1 MELLNVAILSSKPLF
16 LSMILLFSLLIWLK
30 LAKRKTLNLPP
41 SPPRLPIIGNIHQL
55 GKLPHRS
62 LRDLSRKYGSLLLLQ
77 LGYNPTVVVSS
88 ADIVREIVK
97 NHDIV
102 FSNRPRTTAVDILFY
117 GCKDMAFAPYGEY
130 WRQVKK
136 ISVVELFSH
145 RRVHSFQFV
154 RDEEVELLINKIRS
168 ASLKGQSINL
178 SEMLTSVFSNIV
190 SRCVLSHKSEDE
202 DGCSKFGK
210 LAKRL
215 MILFTSFCIGDMF
228 PYLRWLDVVTGYIP
242 SLKAVNEEFDAFF
255 DQVLQEH
262 RALESD
268 DQVSDRKDFVSI
280 IMQLQKDGMY
290 EMDLTQDNIKAILLD
305 MFVGG
310 TDTSTTTT
318 EWMMAE
324 LLKHPNAMKKVQ
336 EEVKNVVGNKS
347 KVDMEDISKMEYL
360 KCVIKE
366 TLRLHPRDPKWW
378 EKPEEFIPE
387 RFENSSIDFKGQDF
401 QLIPF
406 GFGRKGC
413 PGMPFGVASV
423 EYVMANLLYW
433 FDWKLP
439 AGQNAN
445 NLDMTE
451 LYGLTVNKKIPLHAF

>member
-154 RDEEVELLINKIRS
+154 RDEEVELLINKIRITKVKMKMGA
-168 ASLKGQSINL
+168 ASLGSWPKG
-178 SEMLTSVFSNIV
+178 
-190 SRCVLSHKSEDE
+190 
-202 DGCSKFGK
+202 
-210 LAKRL
+210 
-215 MILFTSFCIGDMF
+215 
-228 PYLRWLDVVTGYIP
+228 
-242 SLKAVNEEFDAFF
+242 
-255 DQVLQEH
+255 
-262 RALESD
+262 
-268 DQVSDRKDFVSI
+268 
-280 IMQLQKDGMY
+280 
-290 EMDLTQDNIKAILLD
+290 
-305 MFVGG
+305 
-310 TDTSTTTT
+310 
-318 EWMMAE
+318 
-324 LLKHPNAMKKVQ
+324 
-336 EEVKNVVGNKS
+336 
-347 KVDMEDISKMEYL
+347 
-360 KCVIKE
+360 
-366 TLRLHPRDPKWW
+366 
-378 EKPEEFIPE
+378 
-387 RFENSSIDFKGQDF
+387 
-401 QLIPF
+401 
-406 GFGRKGC
+406 
-413 PGMPFGVASV
+413 
-423 EYVMANLLYW
+423 
-433 FDWKLP
+433 
-439 AGQNAN
+439 
-445 NLDMTE
+445 
-451 LYGLTVNKKIPLHAF
+451 

>member
-1 MELLNVAILSSKPLF
+1 MELLNVAILSSKPL
-16 LSMILLFSLLIWLK
+16 
-30 LAKRKTLNLPP
+30 
-41 SPPRLPIIGNIHQL
+41 
-55 GKLPHRS
+55 
-62 LRDLSRKYGSLLLLQ
+62 KYGSLLLLQ

-360 KCVIKE
+360 KYYHIPSDTTVLINAWAIQ
-366 TLRLHPRDPKWW
+366 RDPKWW

-451 LYGLTVNKKIPLHAF
+451 LYGLTVNKKIPLHVFPISHTSF